1 MIKQSA
7 KIFSK
12 SLLITMLLF
21 SVFSMSVMSL
31 PAKTHAA
38 PSQTQAAAPDSQCK
52 GNSFFGIPTWYEYL
66 TFKRDPNGN
75 CSVDTANT
83 KGNVVVLVALA
94 LIDILLTIAGLVA
107 VAFVVY
113 AGFRLALAQGAPDAI
128 AAGRKSLLNAVIGLA
143 IALLAGQL
151 VGFIAG
157 LLSK

>member
-1 MIKQSA
+1 MIKQFA

-21 SVFSMSVMSL
+21 SVFSMSVISL
-31 PAKTHAA
+31 SAKTR
-38 PSQTQAAAPDSQCK
+38 AAASETQPAASDPTCK
-52 GNSFFGIPTWYEYL
+52 KSFFGISTWYEYL
-66 TFKRDPNGN
+66 TVTRDSNDN
-75 CSVDTANT
+75 CSVDTAST

-94 LIDILLTIAGLVA
+94 FVDILLTIAGLVA

-128 AAGRKSLLNAVIGLA
+128 AAGRKTLLNAVIGLA

-151 VGFIAG
+151 VGFVAG